1 MGNGGLESRIALM
14 KNRMIENILLLLPG
28 LLLLAMVGTATA
40 DRGAADR
47 IMLPEPRHRSHV
59 SVEEALRDRRSVRNY
74 SSDSLTLADIAQLLW
89 SAQGVSDARD
99 RRTAPSAGALYPLE
113 LYLVAG
119 NVEAL
124 PAGVYQY
131 RPARHTLSRVAVGD
145 KRGGLARAALR
156 QTCVRDAPAVIIMTA
171 VYERTTWKYG
181 DRGKRYVHMESGH
194 AAQNIYLQA
203 VPLGLG
209 TVTVGAFSD
218 GKVKQI
224 LDLPEN
230 EVPLYLMPVGKT
242 R

>member
-1 MGNGGLESRIALM
+1 MARI

-28 LLLLAMVGTATA
+28 LLLLAMVGTAVGQGTA
-40 DRGAADR
+40 DT
-47 IMLPEPRHRSHV
+47 IMLPEPRQRSHV

-74 SSDSLTLADIAQLLW
+74 SSASPTLADIAQLLW

-131 RPARHTLSRVAVGD
+131 RPAQHALSRVAVGD

-156 QTCVRDAPAVIIMTA
+156 QAWVRDSPAVIVMTA
-171 VYERTTWKYG
+171 VYERTTRKYG
-181 DRGKRYVHMESGH
+181 DRGKRYVNMEAGH

>member
-1 MGNGGLESRIALM
+1 MRFDTDTPTKKVTVSDIGTPALSTT
-14 KNRMIENILLLLPG
+14 LG
-28 LLLLAMVGTATA
+28 LLLLAMVGTAVGQGTA
-40 DRGAADR
+40 DTV
-47 IMLPEPRHRSHV
+47 MLPEPRYRSHV

-74 SSDSLTLADIAQLLW
+74 SPDSLTLADIAQLLW
-89 SAQGVSDARD
+89 SAQGVSDGRY

-113 LYLVAG
+113 LYLVVG

-124 PAGVYQY
+124 PAGIYQY
-131 RPARHTLSRVAVGD
+131 RPAEHALSRIVAGD
-145 KRGGLARAALR
+145 KRDGLARAALR
-156 QTCVRDAPAVIIMTA
+156 QTWVRDAPAVIVMTA
-171 VYERTTWKYG
+171 VYERSTRKYG
-181 DRGKRYVHMESGH
+181 DRGQRYVHMEAGH

-230 EVPLYLMPVGKT
+230 EAPLYLMPVGRT

>member
-1 MGNGGLESRIALM
+1 M
-14 KNRMIENILLLLPG
+14 KNRMIENILLPLPG
-28 LLLLAMVGTATA
+28 LLLLAMVGTAVGQ
-40 DRGAADR
+40 GAADT
-47 IMLPEPRHRSHV
+47 IMLPEPRHRSQV

-74 SSDSLTLADIAQLLW
+74 SSASLDLADIAQLLW
-89 SAQGVSDARD
+89 SAQGMSDVRD

-131 RPARHTLSRVAVGD
+131 LPARHALSRVAAGD

-156 QTCVRDAPAVIIMTA
+156 QTCVRDAPAVIVMTA
-171 VYERTTWKYG
+171 VYERTTRKYG
-181 DRGKRYVHMESGH
+181 DRGKRYVHMEAGH
-194 AAQNIYLQA
+194 AAQNIYLQV

-218 GKVKQI
+218 RKVKQI

-230 EVPLYLMPVGKT
+230 EAPLYLMPVGKT

>member
-1 MGNGGLESRIALM
+1 M

-28 LLLLAMVGTATA
+28 LLLLAMVGTAVGQGTA
-40 DRGAADR
+40 DT

-59 SVEEALRDRRSVRNY
+59 SVEEALRDRRSVRKY
-74 SSDSLTLADIAQLLW
+74 SSASLTLADIAQLLW
-89 SAQGVSDARD
+89 SAQGVSGSRN

-119 NVEAL
+119 NVVAL

-131 RPARHTLSRVAVGD
+131 RPAQHALSRVAAGD
-145 KRGGLARAALR
+145 KRDGLAKAALR
-156 QTCVRDAPAVIIMTA
+156 QTSVRDAPAVIVITA
-171 VYERTTWKYG
+171 VYERTTRKYG
-181 DRGKRYVHMESGH
+181 DRGQRYVHMEAGH
-194 AAQNIYLQA
+194 AAQNFYLQA

-230 EVPLYLMPVGKT
+230 EAPLYLMPVGKT